1 MRGQNAIPHQRH
13 EEILQFWTGH
23 SRAKPLGPVTFNGSA
38 IQKWFAGGP
47 EVDQVSYSVSKPSIT
62 ESGQLLTPRHG
73 WQSWI
78 PVAWCTSMLLL
89 LVKCW
94 SRFIEVSVLGLC
106 CLVLHG
112 SISLLEGV

>member
-1 MRGQNAIPHQRH
+1 MWVHPCACKLLRQFLGNHHLRRRQLHLNFQVLRYCALYNMRGQNAIPHQRH

-73 WQSWI
+73 WQS
-78 PVAWCTSMLLL
+78 
-89 LVKCW
+89 
-94 SRFIEVSVLGLC
+94 
-106 CLVLHG
+106 
-112 SISLLEGV
+112 